1 MSNERVSNGPG
12 YGKYDHVPIQGD
24 GGQLLTYNIFYRSRR
39 ELQSCPEEKPE
50 LTSAAGTLQ
59 MLGCIPR
66 TPSPSPS
73 PVPTNNTNTAR
84 EQELRALRVSL
95 DSPRISTTRHADYTV
110 QVRLAELE
118 GTDTKAQGA
127 DSKTRIKR
135 EIGELEASD
144 DIKITATR
152 SAKKIRNAGPIET
165 IDLTAD

>member
-1 MSNERVSNGPG
+1 MTAPLYTVMGASRSYTISSTGQGVSYN
-12 YGKYDHVPIQGD
+12 HTIQRKS
-24 GGQLLTYNIFYRSRR
+24 L
-39 ELQSCPEEKPE
+39 

-73 PVPTNNTNTAR
+73 PVPTDHTNDAR

-95 DSPRISTTRHADYTV
+95 DSPRTSAARHANNMM
-110 QVRLAELE
+110 QARLAELE

-127 DSKTRIKR
+127 GSKIRIKR

-144 DIKITATR
+144 DIKITETR

-165 IDLTAD
+165 IDLTDD